1 MNADAMPVCDSLARE
16 IEYLIRAGATHVDAP
31 NIGSDVLDVIDAFVA
46 RFLALPSEQAR
57 HTLVLWCAHTWLM
70 DCWEH
75 TPRLLFTSPEAG
87 CGKTRALT
95 VTKHLVPRPDHVAD
109 LTPAALYHSIDEALE
124 LKGGRPTVLFDEF
137 DTVFGTAEE
146 GKIRNEDM
154 RRLINAGHDRS
165 ETVARKMGQ
174 KTKRFQVYSPVA
186 LAGKMA
192 VDDVP
197 ATIRTRSIAIPMQR
211 RRPED
216 NIERW
221 NRHTSA
227 AEAEPLRWLLQCW
240 AELVHSHAIEFV
252 GLDRP
257 VLPKGIEDRD
267 ADVWEPLLA
276 VAELAGG
283 HWPEPARVT
292 AVTAVTAAGV
302 NAMPSEGMQLLWEI
316 QAIFDRLRIGHIS
329 SRQLVKELD
338 DTGEFG
344 WSKLPAQRAGIKMAK
359 ILKGYGVGPVSFR
372 DGTKTF
378 KGYQRYSF
386 ADAWLRYPPPSG
398 DNGDNG
404 DNGGGRR

>member
-1 MNADAMPVCDSLARE
+1 MYDSLADHIKWLLLE
-16 IEYLIRAGATHVDAP
+16 GATYRDAP
-31 NIGSDVLDVIDAFVA
+31 NLGADVLDYIDDFAL
-46 RFLALPSEQAR
+46 RFLALSHDYYR
-57 HTLVLWCAHTWLM
+57 HTLVLWAAHCWFM

-75 TPRLLFTSPEAG
+75 TPRLLFVSPEAS

-95 VTKHLVPRPDHVAD
+95 VLKHLVPRPNHVAD

-146 GKIRNEDM
+146 GKIRNEEM

-165 ETVARKMGQ
+165 ETVARKIGK
-174 KTKRFQVYSPVA
+174 KTKRFQVFSPMA

-197 ATIRTRSIAIPMQR
+197 ATIRTRSIAIQMQR

-216 NIERW
+216 KIERW

-240 AELVHSHAIEFV
+240 AELVHSHAIEYV
-252 GLDRP
+252 GPDRP
-257 VLPKGIEDRD
+257 VLPKGVEDRD

-276 VAELAGG
+276 VADWAGG
-283 HWPEPARVT
+283 HWPERARVA

-302 NAMPSEGMQLLWEI
+302 NAMPSEGMRLLWEI
-316 QAIFDRLRIGHIS
+316 QAIFDRLKVGHIPS
-329 SRQLVKELD
+329 FQLVKELD
-338 DTGEFG
+338 ETGEFG
-344 WSKLPAQRAGIKMAK
+344 WSKLTAQRAGIRMEK
-359 ILKGYGVGPVSFR
+359 ILKGYGVGPGSFR
-372 DGTKTF
+372 DGTKSF
-378 KGYQRYSF
+378 KGYEHDSF

-398 DNGDNG
+398 DNGDSG